1 MSAAA
6 RRPRFSCN
14 RGAGARLTAI
24 ALACALAA
32 SSSQAFALII
42 PITASLSGAGEVPP
56 NNSAGKGRMTG
67 TFDTDTNTL
76 TWTVTYSGLSGPAI
90 ATHFHGP
97 VAVLC
102 ATEGIIPGQSNI
114 SQDYAAQ
121 FGAGWDLTA
130 ISNQTVNNTTD
141 AANNFT
147 WGFGQWTGTVP
158 NPQKPSQILSLS
170 GCWSIVF
177 WQDSNKNWFIQE
189 HTIVTNPVPPDPLA
203 PPS

>member
-1 MSAAA
+1 MDQ
-6 RRPRFSCN
+6 
-14 RGAGARLTAI
+14 
-24 ALACALAA
+24 
-32 SSSQAFALII
+32 SSPQAVIQSWVSISQSKETPQKKGSDI
-42 PITASLSGAGEVPP
+42 ASLYSP
-56 NNSAGKGRMTG
+56 NN
-67 TFDTDTNTL
+67 
-76 TWTVTYSGLSGPAI
+76 
-90 ATHFHGP
+90 
-97 VAVLC
+97 AVLC

-130 ISNQTVNNTTD
+130 ISNQTVNKTTD

-158 NPQKPSQILSLS
+158 NPQKPSQIFSLS

-203 PPS
+203 PTS